1 MRGTL
6 ALTIMFDL
14 VVNSGKEAA
23 EKSQTRRVISRVSA
37 AGTRRPLG
45 RGYQCGGEVRV
56 SPREILGR
64 CPCTASASLKGRA
77 CCCGAGRRAHSCS
90 WSRLEARSRLV
101 SPRTSLAPLT
111 H

>member
-37 AGTRRPLG
+37 GWNPSPARQRIP
-45 RGYQCGGEVRV
+45 CGGEVRV
-56 SPREILGR
+56 SPREILGH
-64 CPCTASASLKGRA
+64 CPCAASASHKVGAVAVGRFSFIRVP
-77 CCCGAGRRAHSCS
+77 GRDWKPRYRDLCIVA
-90 WSRLEARSRLV
+90 LEAQAAR
-101 SPRTSLAPLT
+101 
-111 H
+111 

>member
-37 AGTRRPLG
+37 GWNPSPARQRIPMRR
-45 RGYQCGGEVRV
+45 
-56 SPREILGR
+56 
-64 CPCTASASLKGRA
+64 
-77 CCCGAGRRAHSCS
+77 
-90 WSRLEARSRLV
+90 
-101 SPRTSLAPLT
+101 
-111 H
+111 